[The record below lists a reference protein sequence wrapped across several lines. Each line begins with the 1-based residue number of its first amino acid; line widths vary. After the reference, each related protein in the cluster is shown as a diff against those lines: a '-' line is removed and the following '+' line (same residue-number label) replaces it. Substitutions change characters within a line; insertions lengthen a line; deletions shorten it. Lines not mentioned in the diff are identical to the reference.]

1 MKNTSNNSL
10 EVIGPSKDFES
21 IKKVDEN
28 GVEYWTARELVP
40 ILGYSRWQHFEEVIK
55 KAIQSCV
62 NSRQFPQDHF
72 TDIGKLTQI
81 GHGTVRRLDDY
92 KLDRYACYLIAQNGD
107 PTKPAIALAQT
118 YFAIQTR
125 KQEIYEGLSEA
136 EKRIA
141 KRAEVSDGNKQLFS
155 TAKKAGVSNFGL
167 FNDAGYKGLYSMPL
181 KDIEK
186 KKEIPKG
193 ELLDRAGSQEL
204 AANWFR
210 ITQTEAKLQRENIK
224 GDSESQKTH
233 FDVGSKVRQT
243 IKELG
248 GEMPENLKPERHIK
262 ELKREVKKIKGGKDL
277 EVKKIKGKKKSKNLH
292 FLG

>member
-10 EVIGPSKDFES
+10 EVSGPSKDFES

-28 GVEYWTARELVP
+28 GVEYWTARELMIV
-40 ILGYSRWQHFEEVIK
+40 LGYTLWQNFESVIN
-55 KAIQSCV
+55 KAKQSCV

-72 TDIGKLTQI
+72 IDINKLTQI

-107 PTKPAIALAQT
+107 PTKPAIAMAQT

-125 KQEIYEGLSEA
+125 KQEIYDSLSEA
-136 EKRIA
+136 EKRII
-141 KRAEVSDGNKQLFS
+141 KRGEVADKNKQLFS
-155 TAKKAGVSNFGL
+155 TARLAGVSNFGL

-210 ITQTEAKLQRENIK
+210 ITQTEAKLQRENVR
-224 GDSESQKTH
+224 GDLESQKTH
-233 FDVGSKVRQT
+233 FDVGSKVA
-243 IKELG
+243 
-248 GEMPENLKPERHIK
+248 
-262 ELKREVKKIKGGKDL
+262 
-277 EVKKIKGKKKSKNLH
+277 
-292 FLG
+292 